1 MNNKVKKKFATN
13 DKLSNHG
20 LQGQGCPSPDV
31 LLNVVRIL
39 QYNNRYLNNP
49 YPGSQI
55 SKFKYDLLKQKKS
68 YQTAES
74 ADGCIL
80 GASQQMSGNSYFVRQ
95 SGI

>member
-1 MNNKVKKKFATN
+1 MFPVPRRPSKDNGAGKKKSCMNNKVKKKFATN

-39 QYNNRYLNNP
+39 QYNYRYLDNP

-68 YQTAES
+68 Y
-74 ADGCIL
+74 
-80 GASQQMSGNSYFVRQ
+80 
-95 SGI
+95 

>member
-39 QYNNRYLNNP
+39 QYNYRYLDNP
-49 YPGSQI
+49 YPESQI
-55 SKFKYDLLKQKKS
+55 LKFKYNLLKQKKNH
-68 YQTAES
+68 TK
-74 ADGCIL
+74 
-80 GASQQMSGNSYFVRQ
+80 QQNQLPAAKKDYHFRRIQKNVW
-95 SGI
+95 